1 MRALCEANSP
11 DDGSPGCFASLRSVQ
26 GAAPLA
32 PLMRLSLPA
41 LDGKTICLH
50 RQFSIQSLKLNT
62 QILPLV
68 QKTGG
73 IFYLQIKEESTM
85 PTTEKLKQ
93 EIADAEK
100 KLAQERSRLQRLQ
113 NRKSYY
119 EKGDRKKR
127 AHRLI
132 TRGAAVESIAPLVKA
147 LSETEFYAFTEKV
160 FTLPEVRALLMEAV
174 NAHNQASQKG
184 KG

>member
-1 MRALCEANSP
+1 
-11 DDGSPGCFASLRSVQ
+11 
-26 GAAPLA
+26 
-32 PLMRLSLPA
+32 
-41 LDGKTICLH
+41 
-50 RQFSIQSLKLNT
+50 
-62 QILPLV
+62 
-68 QKTGG
+68 
-73 IFYLQIKEESTM
+73 M

-119 EKGDRKKR
+119 EKGDRQKR
-127 AHRLI
+127 THRLI

-174 NAHNQASQKG
+174 NTHNQESQKG